1 MTMSKNFLSEIID
14 NKLEEIRERRNINPE
29 HVLISRLDRVRPP
42 RSLYKALRTVNTVG
56 VIAEVKRRSPS
67 KGDLN
72 TTLDPVW
79 MARVYQNARASA
91 ISVLTDEKY
100 FGGSLDDL
108 QSVSSQ
114 VGIPV
119 LRKDFILDEYQVVES
134 RANGADAILLIVRA
148 LTGDKLAC
156 LINAASEL
164 GMDALV
170 EVHDEEDVDLA
181 LASGARL
188 IGINNRDLESFHT
201 TIEVTQ
207 RLAPYIR
214 DRTDSEVLVI
224 SESGI
229 FSRSDV
235 ESVQA
240 AGADAVLVGE
250 ALVVSG
256 DPAKKI
262 EELRGERRG

>member
-1 MTMSKNFLSEIID
+1 MTTSKNFLSKIID
-14 NKLEEIRERRNINPE
+14 NKLEEIRERRSTNPE
-29 HVLISRLDRVRPP
+29 HVLISKLDKVSPP
-42 RSLYKALRTVNTVG
+42 RSLYKSLSTVNTVG

-72 TTLDPVW
+72 TSLDPVSI
-79 MARVYQNARASA
+79 AHVYQKAGASA

-100 FGGSLDDL
+100 FGGSIDDL

-114 VGIPV
+114 VSIPV
-119 LRKDFILDEYQVVES
+119 LRKDFILDEYQVIES
-134 RANGADAILLIVRA
+134 RANGADAILLIVRS
-148 LTGDKLAC
+148 LTGEKLTA
-156 LINAASEL
+156 LINTASEL

-214 DRTDSEVLVI
+214 DRADSEVLVI

-229 FSRSDV
+229 FSRTDV

-240 AGADAVLVGE
+240 VGANAVLVGE

-262 EELRGERRG
+262 EELKGERRD